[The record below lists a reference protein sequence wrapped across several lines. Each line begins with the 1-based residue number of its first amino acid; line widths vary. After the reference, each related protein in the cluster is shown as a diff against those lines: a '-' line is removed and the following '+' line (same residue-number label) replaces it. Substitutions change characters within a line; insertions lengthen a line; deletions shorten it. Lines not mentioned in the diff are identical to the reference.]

1 MKYFISLNFQRIR
14 RMCLFKSF
22 IYPTPRST
30 LWTIPSITSSPL
42 LLIDQPHTT
51 NSVSWNRL
59 SLKLDCFKVL
69 IQCISRKHCNVSY
82 LIIICRQGIWWCCV
96 CARACVCVCVVWEYN
111 HNNRLINRVWE
122 KNKVIH
128 ESLGKL
134 YILFLRDN
142 IS

>member
-69 IQCISRKHCNVSY
+69 IQCISRKMF
-82 LIIICRQGIWWCCV
+82 LILLLFVDKEYDGVVCV
-96 CARACVCVCVVWEYN
+96 RVRVCVCVVWEYN